1 VSPVRIE
8 HVPRTAGWHQ
18 AMTVIQVVSE
28 TSPTQNEIIAH
39 CANRLARFKLRSK
52 VKYVEV
58 VSGNPSG
65 QVLKV
70 ELRKHYWEGR
80 ERSVN

>member
-1 VSPVRIE
+1 
-8 HVPRTAGWHQ
+8 
-18 AMTVIQVVSE
+18 
-28 TSPTQNEIIAH
+28 
-39 CANRLARFKLRSK
+39 
-52 VKYVEV
+52 V